1 MPDSPMTIRAGL
13 AGIPGAGR
21 RSLITALIGET
32 DASRGVRAWDGVDI
46 QIRPITAEATS
57 LADIDLLVIVVSA
70 KQGVP
75 ADLNEIWTWTTE
87 CGVPAIIV
95 VTHLDDSLADLEEI
109 AAMCSRTFTDA
120 GEIFLP
126 RLPILDDEERVCGF
140 IDLLSEE
147 IVEWSEGGPVVHAS
161 EPRHQELIED
171 ARAELCES
179 VMLAVD
185 DDDLFDRYLS
195 GEPIAGEVIE
205 EHMIEQVSRGM
216 RHPVLGTALIP
227 RHLGIGLVLD
237 TIAALATSRTH

>member
-1 MPDSPMTIRAGL
+1 MPVSPMTIRAGL

-21 RSLITALIGET
+21 RSLMEGLIGESNS
-32 DASRGVRAWDGVDI
+32 ALGVRAWDGVEI
-46 QIRPITAEATS
+46 QIRPISVEANS
-57 LADIDLLVIVVSA
+57 LADVDLLVIVVSA

-75 ADLNEIWTWTTE
+75 ADLNGIWARGAE
-87 CGVPAIIV
+87 RGGPAIIV
-95 VTHLDDSLADLEEI
+95 VTHLDDALADLEEI

-147 IVEWSEGGPVVHAS
+147 IVEWSQGGPVVHAS

-185 DDDLFDRYLS
+185 DDDLFDRYLA
-195 GEPIAGEVIE
+195 GEPVAGEVIE
-205 EHMIEQVSRGM
+205 EHMIEQVVRGL
-216 RHPVLGTALIP
+216 RHPVLGTALNP
-227 RHLGIGLVLD
+227 RQLGIGLVLD
-237 TIAALATSRTH
+237 TIAALATTRAD